1 MAQMESTAPL
11 GTNGAGH
18 ATAAPAPFQLSE
30 EAFRRSF
37 AEMRPLIRKEW
48 PQVDDASLDATGGD
62 LGGVVELIS
71 KKTDQTPEKVR
82 KQLAELS
89 EIAENAGNNIEK
101 RLNVIIEN
109 LEAKSKQLMGN
120 IRNDVLP
127 QAEATVR
134 ENLWA
139 SILVAMGLG
148 LVLGLVVGLSGRR

>member
-1 MAQMESTAPL
+1 MTHAESVADP
-11 GTNGAGH
+11 
-18 ATAAPAPFQLSE
+18 PSRLSPGL
-30 EAFRRSF
+30 
-37 AEMRPLIRKEW
+37 RPLIRKEW
-48 PQVDDASLDATGGD
+48 PQVDQASLDAAGGD
-62 LGGVVELIS
+62 LEAVVDLIA
-71 KKTDQTPEKVR
+71 KKTDQTPDKVR
-82 KQLAELS
+82 TQLAELS

-109 LEAKSKQLMGN
+109 LEEKSKQLMGN

-148 LVLGLVVGLSGRR
+148 LVLGLVVGLTSGRR